1 MPVESVIQNCSSK
14 FKRELQKCFNK
25 FAANN
30 LKPTI
35 GAILLYSADC
45 RVTHYSVSV
54 FFYQLA
60 FYLHKIF
67 LFIYTY
73 LLSIFIIICIIICIV
88 ISDIWM
94 DMETHSYTLRK

>member
-25 FAANN
+25 FAANK
-30 LKPTI
+30 LKLTI

-54 FFYQLA
+54 FFINSHFICIKY
-60 FYLHKIF
+60 FYLSTHIYY
-67 LFIYTY
+67 LF
-73 LLSIFIIICIIICIV
+73 S
-88 ISDIWM
+88 
-94 DMETHSYTLRK
+94 